1 MNLSEMIAIVRKDLH
16 DEDSENYRWSDAE
29 LTRHINRAVK
39 ELSDKIPL
47 PTRATLP
54 TNMGSRELD
63 ISGVS
68 NRIMVEA
75 VEYPVDASPPGY
87 QRFSIWGDTITII
100 SGSEPDG
107 SNCYRDG
114 SLRHQQGQRRRDINP
129 RRIPALGKRA
139 ARILPGKTQEI
150 GQGAESA
157 QPAALR
163 VHGLMSVSGIQ
174 KWKRGLSLSKLSSG
188 PSLSSGDLSSTAFVS
203 SPGLKCLFCSPV

>member
-1 MNLSEMIAIVRKDLH
+1 MNLAEMIAIVRKDLH

-47 PTRATLP
+47 PTRTTLS
-54 TNMGSRELD
+54 TTSGSRELD
-63 ISGVS
+63 ISGIS

-107 SNCYRDG
+107 SNCYVYYGALHTLDANG
-114 SLRHQQGQRRRDINP
+114 STVPTKYEDLVAAGACGYAAIEMAAYAINRVNVGGMTTPGEFRLWGSERLGFFQERLKRLGRGQRVRSQQ
-129 RRIPALGKRA
+129 LF
-139 ARILPGKTQEI
+139 
-150 GQGAESA
+150 EST
-157 QPAALR
+157 
-163 VHGLMSVSGIQ
+163 
-174 KWKRGLSLSKLSSG
+174 
-188 PSLSSGDLSSTAFVS
+188 D
-203 SPGLKCLFCSPV
+203 